1 MIDIEDH
8 GPIRE
13 LRLARPPVNA
23 LSAALLARLEV
34 CLEAAVADGA
44 RAIVLSGRPG
54 VFSAGLDLREVLG
67 PDPDSLVRLVKA
79 FYRVQERLARLPI
92 PAVIAI
98 TGHCPAGGTV
108 MATLCDYR
116 VMAAGP
122 FQLGLNEVQIG
133 LYPGSTVYR
142 VFERLVGTAQA
153 AVLLTAGRM
162 LEPLAAQRVGL
173 VDEVVEAG
181 QVVARALEYA
191 RELAALPPQA
201 FARTRALVRRDL
213 VKLFDEPEES
223 LESLVQAG
231 WVTDETRERLAR
243 VAGSQSDSRA

>member
-23 LSAALLARLEV
+23 LSAALLARLEA
-34 CLEAAVADGA
+34 CLEDAVADGA

-98 TGHCPAGGTV
+98 TG
-108 MATLCDYR
+108 
-116 VMAAGP
+116 
-122 FQLGLNEVQIG
+122 
-133 LYPGSTVYR
+133 
-142 VFERLVGTAQA
+142 
-153 AVLLTAGRM
+153 LT
-162 LEPLAAQRVGL
+162 
-173 VDEVVEAG
+173 
-181 QVVARALEYA
+181 
-191 RELAALPPQA
+191 
-201 FARTRALVRRDL
+201 
-213 VKLFDEPEES
+213 PEEIEEHGE
-223 LESLVQAG
+223 LPEGTHVMHKPADMGWLRGYLQAMLSM
-231 WVTDETRERLAR
+231 RA
-243 VAGSQSDSRA
+243 SQKRQAPAIDMA